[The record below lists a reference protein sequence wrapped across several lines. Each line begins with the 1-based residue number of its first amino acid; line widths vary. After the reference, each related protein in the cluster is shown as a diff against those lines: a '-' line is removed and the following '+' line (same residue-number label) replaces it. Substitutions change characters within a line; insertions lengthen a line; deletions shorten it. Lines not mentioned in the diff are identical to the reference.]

1 VLCATCYVNMI
12 GVFDSGLGGLTVLKE
27 FIRELPEYDYIYLGD
42 TARLPYGNRSADLVY
57 EFSNQACDYLFNQ
70 GCELIII
77 ACNTASG
84 LALRRLQKEYL
95 SAKNSEKR
103 ILGVIRPV
111 SEFFAEE
118 NYKQIGVIGTRG
130 TISSDVYKKELE
142 KLGSKIEIIGQAT
155 PLLVPLIEENWIN
168 RPVTVKILKNYL
180 RPLKLKQIQA
190 LILGCTHYPLLI
202 KQIQKVM
209 GKQVEVQNPA
219 EIVAKSL
226 VDYFKRHSEIEIKLG
241 KNKKRKY
248 LATDWTENFE
258 KTAGRFLGDKIK
270 IEKVDF

>member
-1 VLCATCYVNMI
+1 MI

-42 TARLPYGNRSADLVY
+42 TARLPYGNRSAEAVY
-57 EFSNQACDYLFNQ
+57 EFSKQACDYLFDQ
-70 GCELIII
+70 GCEIIII

-258 KTAGRFLGDKIK
+258 KTAARFLGDKIK